1 VKTIPITIQ
10 GEGQPFVWLHGMLG
24 SVESDSVYSM
34 VDFNRISEIASVIR
48 YDACGKSVSG
58 DYSWDGMTNELF
70 NLVNHYKLEPMILG
84 GTSMGSGT
92 AIHFAVRYPER
103 VKALILVTPPP
114 AWEKR
119 KGVKAVYN
127 KIASKADL
135 SGNPEFMRK
144 LISMNSDVPDF
155 FEQENPGTW
164 DRLLKFRLGFERS
177 YYPQIYRGGAVSDL
191 PSPEEIEKIKVP
203 TLIAAFPD
211 DLNHPLEIAQTL
223 NNLIAGAEMVIIS
236 NCADYR
242 KFQEKVN
249 DLVSSAFFDNKS

>member
-1 VKTIPITIQ
+1 MNFPTLQIT
-10 GEGQPFVWLHGMLG
+10 GSGQPFIWLHGMLG

-34 VDFNRISEIASVIR
+34 VDFNRVSEIASVIR
-48 YDACGKSVSG
+48 YDACGKSVTG
-58 DYSWDGMTNELF
+58 DYSWDGMTDELLH
-70 NLVNHYKLEPMILG
+70 LVNHYKFEPKILG

-119 KGVKAVYN
+119 KIVKALYN
-127 KIASKADL
+127 KIASKADH

-144 LISMNSDVPDF
+144 LISMNPDVPDF

-164 DRLLKFRLGFERS
+164 ERLLEFRLGFEQQ
-177 YYPQIYRGGAVSDL
+177 YYPQIYRGGAASDL
-191 PSPEEIEKIKVP
+191 PAPEEIEKIKIP

-223 NNLIAGAEMVIIS
+223 NNLITGSEIVIIS
-236 NCADYR
+236 NYADYR

-249 DLVSSAFFDNKS
+249 NLVGSTFSDNKS

>member
-1 VKTIPITIQ
+1 MNPPTLKIT
-10 GEGQPFVWLHGMLG
+10 GSGRPFIFLHGMLG

-34 VDFNRISEIASVIR
+34 VDFNRVSEIALVIR
-48 YDACGKSVSG
+48 YDACGKSVTG
-58 DYSWDGMTNELF
+58 DYSWDGMTDELF
-70 NLVNHYKLEPMILG
+70 HLVNHYKLEPMILG

-119 KGVKAVYN
+119 KGVKTLYN
-127 KIASKADL
+127 KIASKADH

-144 LISMNSDVPDF
+144 LISMNPDVPDF

-164 DRLLKFRLGFERS
+164 DRLLEFRLGFERL

-223 NNLIAGAEMVIIS
+223 NNLIVGAEMVIIS
-236 NCADYR
+236 NYADYR
-242 KFQEKVN
+242 KFQEKAN
-249 DLVSSAFFDNKS
+249 DLVSSVFSDNKS

>member
-1 VKTIPITIQ
+1 MNPPILKIT
-10 GEGQPFVWLHGMLG
+10 GSGRPFIWLHGMLG

-34 VDFNRISEIASVIR
+34 VDFNRVSKIASVIR
-48 YDACGKSVSG
+48 YDACGKSVTG
-58 DYSWDGMTNELF
+58 DYSWDGITNELF
-70 NLVNHYKLEPMILG
+70 NLVNYYKFEPMILG

-119 KGVKAVYN
+119 NSVKALYN
-127 KIASKADL
+127 KIVSKADH

-144 LISMNSDVPDF
+144 LISMNPDVPDF

-164 DRLLKFRLGFERS
+164 DRLLEFRLGFERS
-177 YYPQIYRGGAVSDL
+177 YYPQIYRGGAASDF
-191 PSPEEIEKIKVP
+191 PAPEEIEKIKVP

-223 NNLIAGAEMVIIS
+223 NNLIAGSEMVVIS
-236 NCADYR
+236 NYDDYR

-249 DLVSSAFFDNKS
+249 NLVSSAFSDNKS